1 MEANGVS
8 LPVVLQVPDFFEFA
22 GNLIDESAKLLSK
35 SLQVLPSNVVERSFL
50 KELEP
55 ACTTI
60 TSCS

>member
-1 MEANGVS
+1 VL

-35 SLQVLPSNVVERSFL
+35 SLQVLPGNVVERSFL
-50 KELEP
+50 NKLEP
-55 ACTTI
+55 ACTTF